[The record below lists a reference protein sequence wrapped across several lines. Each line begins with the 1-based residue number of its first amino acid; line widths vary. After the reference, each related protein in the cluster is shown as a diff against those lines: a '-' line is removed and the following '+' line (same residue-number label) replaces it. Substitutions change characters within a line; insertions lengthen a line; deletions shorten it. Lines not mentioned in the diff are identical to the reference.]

1 MGTPPRSLAGI
12 WPAFPQDSDDNRA
25 GRGQPSAQAQGGEK
39 DGEGGVVL
47 DGRAEIR
54 YIIDDDDDMD
64 DDNVY
69 GYLESYAPF

>member
-1 MGTPPRSLAGI
+1 M
-12 WPAFPQDSDDNRA
+12 
-25 GRGQPSAQAQGGEK
+25 
-39 DGEGGVVL
+39 VL

-69 GYLESYAPF
+69 DYLESYAPF